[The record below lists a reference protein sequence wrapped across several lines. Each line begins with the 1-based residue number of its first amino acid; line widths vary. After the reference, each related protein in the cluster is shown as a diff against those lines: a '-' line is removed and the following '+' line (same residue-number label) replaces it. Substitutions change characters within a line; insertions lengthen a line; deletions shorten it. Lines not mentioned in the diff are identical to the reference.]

1 MRATLVLVL
10 SLPLLAQSYDLKT
23 EKAALEKITAA
34 AKSGDDVT
42 FTTECDRL
50 LENHTITA
58 LAWYLCGKYLLF
70 VKTDDEKKSL
80 ANAKTAYARLSRAIE
95 DFSRTGKQTY
105 YALDALQYQGL
116 AAMLFHDHDRAL
128 VHFKAALLRDNR
140 VPAAWYN
147 VGVIYELK
155 GLREEA
161 MRAFDRY
168 LRLRVGGEN
177 LDF

>member
-1 MRATLVLVL
+1 MRAFFVLFL
-10 SLPLLAQSYDLKT
+10 SSTLLAQSYDLKT
-23 EKAALEKITAA
+23 EKGALEKIMAA
-34 AKSGDDVT
+34 AKSGDDKT
-42 FTTECDRL
+42 FISECDRL
-50 LENHTITA
+50 LENHKITA
-58 LAWYLCGKYLLF
+58 LAWYLCGKHLLF
-70 VKTDDEKKSL
+70 VKTANEQESL
-80 ANAKTAYARLSRAIE
+80 AHAKMAYARLARAVD

-116 AAMLFHDHDRAL
+116 AALLFHDHDRAL
-128 VHFKAALLRDNR
+128 VHFKAALARDNR
-140 VPAAWYN
+140 VAAAWYN

-168 LRLRVGGEN
+168 LRLKGGDES